1 MFSCRCVIVVRLQN
15 LPTHEYLALLTLA
28 DAFLVTSL
36 RDGMNLTSHE
46 YVVCQ
51 IGQCHPLILSEFA
64 GTYGSLAGALRINPW
79 DIKVRSNHQY

>member
-1 MFSCRCVIVVRLQN
+1 MFSCRCVIVIRLQN

-79 DIKVRSNHQY
+79 DIKVRSTPQQ